1 MLPIVLEGTSVDE
14 KVGSRQPLNETD
26 FENGDKINLET
37 EVPEGEDP
45 IKDAIE
51 NGNLFEGDILLNK
64 EQAEII
70 ENETEDRSA
79 ITVPDMKWKKRNGNV
94 IVGYTFRSRY
104 NSEERA
110 NIARAI
116 SEIAKHT
123 CIRY

>member
-1 MLPIVLEGTSVDE
+1 MGEDA
-14 KVGSRQPLNETD
+14 GSRKPLDQID
-26 FENGDKINLET
+26 FDRGYKIDLET

-51 NGNLFEGDILLNK
+51 NGHLFEGDIVLSK
-64 EQAEII
+64 KQAEII

-79 ITVPDMKWKKRNGNV
+79 ITVPDMKWKKRRGKV